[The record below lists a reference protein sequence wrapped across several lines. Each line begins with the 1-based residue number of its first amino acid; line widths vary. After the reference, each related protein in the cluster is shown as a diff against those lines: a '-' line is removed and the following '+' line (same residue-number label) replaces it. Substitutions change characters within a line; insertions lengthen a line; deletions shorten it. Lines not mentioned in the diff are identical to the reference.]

1 MTSTA
6 SQPTST
12 PAPNTTAASTA
23 TSYASAAGATKK
35 SSSTPLV
42 VTGANPP
49 AAVAGSSAASG
60 QNAKSASGSN
70 LNGRQ
75 SVSPAVPTVANG
87 TSSLNG
93 DSTNHGRNG
102 SVTIA
107 APGNG
112 YNNKTTA
119 PGIQFGFEKTPQPT
133 PAAPVTIP
141 GSQRIPSPAH
151 SPSPIPQPSASGGKP
166 GSTENAFKIG
176 SFTNDGDVSTLL
188 FRLARSRP
196 KKPTSSHQD
205 VLTYSQR
212 MAMRPTSMQMSFH
225 NRRDSSVSQ
234 HSDMGHHGGQG
245 PNRGGFPPQGGRG
258 RGFNPQYN
266 GQMGFPPNNFP
277 RGPHG
282 PNRGGMPSQNFGRGG
297 MQYPNSPQPTRGSP
311 AMPHAMPGQGTPNMN
326 AAMPVPPQYGHQHQY
341 PPPMSGGYAPQVKT
355 LSSQAHFLSSNQKAQ
370 NKKKGVRWD
379 PENKPSH
386 IRQLGPFQHY
396 TQDLGGKP
404 RRLSKQRDSATD
416 YERPRGR
423 GPVLDHQAPPWHP
436 QPPLNESVVDLT
448 PGSQGF
454 ARFEQMLTAN
464 KQNFNNYGFDP
475 TRPPYMAM
483 PGYNPQMPMPGY
495 APGSPAPGGY
505 PYAPGGQFAVPQG
518 QPMSRNNSQMSERP
532 ASAAGNANPMVAS
545 GPPQPQK
552 PIVASSTASNNQFV
566 RPERKLVKIRN
577 AQGEEVNLLNLT
589 TSGSSATPSPAPTI
603 QSTKTPP
610 IIASTPTPP
619 PKVGTP
625 VSHGRNESTSTAK
638 PDEIKAQFLEK
649 VKKSKEG
656 ESSKTDEKPAVE
668 EAKPVEETSTGE
680 PANVEEQAPEAP
692 AAVETEATE
701 AKSQDEPKDKGK
713 AKDEAE
719 PKVEEEKADATPK
732 ADVEP
737 EETEDERIE
746 RMIREME
753 EEDARR
759 EAEQA
764 EITAK
769 KNAEKEVA
777 KKKAEEE
784 RLASAAENDRK
795 LREQEREME
804 RLEEEKE
811 RKAREQSDSAGEKSI
826 SELLAGKISDLTTS
840 QKKET
845 STGSV
850 ADKLGKLT
858 INSTREAS
866 ALSPGSAPSSAK
878 STGKDRRP
886 AALNL
891 APLKTGSVEAPPPS
905 AAMQALKSA
914 RFLTIKDEIK
924 YPVGISSPNP
934 ATNAAAAKKGGSFKY
949 DSAFLLQFQ
958 KAFTE
963 QPSVEFSQQ
972 VKALIG
978 DSDGGRSAST
988 RGSGQGPRT
997 GSKGGPSGGAFGSF
1011 AQPASGKPLPPGTT
1025 SDQRFAMAQGQMA
1038 RPMSGA
1044 MSFGR
1049 GGGFPGPSPMT
1060 RTASGLGMNSR
1071 SGSRTQTRG
1080 SSKQGQNPQAEAK
1093 LARTMPL
1100 TQGMDLKPITT
1111 SSTGW
1116 KPMSLARSSGQSA
1129 EVDYMAPDVVQRK
1142 VKAALNKM
1150 TPENFEKISKQILEI
1165 AAQSKDETDGRTLR
1179 QVIQLTFEKATD
1191 EAHWAA
1197 MYAKFCKRML
1207 ENMSPEVKDVTIT
1220 DKNGN
1225 VVSGGALF
1233 RKYLLNRCQ
1242 EDFERGWNV
1251 DMPEPKEGESKE
1263 TALMSDEYYKAMTIK
1278 RRGLGLVQFI
1288 GELFKLGML
1297 TERIMHECVRKLL
1310 DFKDE
1315 PDEAEI
1321 ESLSKLL
1328 RTIGGNL
1335 DSTEKG
1341 HAFMNAYFERITNLT
1356 QVPDLPS
1363 RLKFMLM
1370 DIIDLRK
1377 KQWAEKEGLK
1387 GPKTLDEI
1395 RAEVSFPEGDQRDN
1409 SSPYVLIHSRL
1420 RLLPLRRLLRLHEPT
1435 PDTSQEVGPSS
1446 VGVMHATL
1454 TIRSTRPHLTLS
1466 QWTICAASRAP
1477 HHGLLAAMSLLAR
1490 PRCST
1495 LEATVAASWALAARS
1510 HVGLR
1515 TLAPLPGLEPRRP
1528 KRPLMHLRKSPIT

>member
-1 MTSTA
+1 M
-6 SQPTST
+6 
-12 PAPNTTAASTA
+12 
-23 TSYASAAGATKK
+23 
-35 SSSTPLV
+35 
-42 VTGANPP
+42 
-49 AAVAGSSAASG
+49 
-60 QNAKSASGSN
+60 
-70 LNGRQ
+70 
-75 SVSPAVPTVANG
+75 
-87 TSSLNG
+87 
-93 DSTNHGRNG
+93 
-102 SVTIA
+102 
-107 APGNG
+107 
-112 YNNKTTA
+112 
-119 PGIQFGFEKTPQPT
+119 
-133 PAAPVTIP
+133 
-141 GSQRIPSPAH
+141 
-151 SPSPIPQPSASGGKP
+151 
-166 GSTENAFKIG
+166 
-176 SFTNDGDVSTLL
+176 
-188 FRLARSRP
+188 
-196 KKPTSSHQD
+196 
-205 VLTYSQR
+205 LTYSQR
-212 MAMRPTSMQMSFH
+212 MAMRPTSMQMPFH

-297 MQYPNSPQPTRGSP
+297 MQYPNSPQPARGSP

-355 LSSQAHFLSSNQKAQ
+355 LSSQASFLPFNQKAQ

-386 IRQLGPFQHY
+386 IRQLDSFQHSS
-396 TQDLGGKP
+396 QDLGGKP
-404 RRLSKQRDSATD
+404 RRLSKQRDSAAD
-416 YERPRGR
+416 SERPRGR
-423 GPVLDHQAPPWHP
+423 GPVLDHQAPPYHP
-436 QPPLNESVVDLT
+436 LPPLCDTVVDLT
-448 PGSQGF
+448 PGSDGF

-483 PGYNPQMPMPGY
+483 PGYNPQIPMPGY

-532 ASAAGNANPMVAS
+532 ASAAGNPNPMVAS

-552 PIVASSTASNNQFV
+552 PIIAASTPSNQFV
-566 RPERKLVKIRN
+566 RPKSTQVKIRN
-577 AQGEEVNLLNLT
+577 AAGEEINLLNLSAGAAP
-589 TSGSSATPSPAPTI
+589 TSSSPAPVT
-603 QSTKTPP
+603 QQAKTPP
-610 IIASTPTPP
+610 VIASTPTPP
-619 PKVGTP
+619 PKAGTP
-625 VSHGRNESTSTAK
+625 VSHGRNESVSTAK

-649 VKKSKEG
+649 VKKSKE
-656 ESSKTDEKPAVE
+656 EEASKTDDKPAVE
-668 EAKPVEETSTGE
+668 EAKDDEEK
-680 PANVEEQAPEAP
+680 PADEEAKPEEQAIETPAVAETDAKPE
-692 AAVETEATE
+692 VDTEV
-701 AKSQDEPKDKGK
+701 K

-719 PKVEEEKADATPK
+719 SKGEEEKTNAVPK
-732 ADVEP
+732 ADEPP
-737 EETEDERIE
+737 EETEDERMDRI
-746 RMIREME
+746 IREME

-759 EAEQA
+759 EAKQA

-769 KNAEKEVA
+769 KNAEKEAA
-777 KKKAEEE
+777 KKKADEE

-811 RKAREQSDSAGEKSI
+811 RKAREREQSDAAGEKSV
-826 SELLAGKISDLTTS
+826 SELLAGKISDLTAS
-840 QKKET
+840 QKKEA
-845 STGSV
+845 STGSA

-858 INSTREAS
+858 INSTRDAA

-1011 AQPASGKPLPPGTT
+1011 TQPASGKPLPPGTT

-1080 SSKQGQNPQAEAK
+1080 GSKQGQNPQAEAK

-1116 KPMSLARSSGQSA
+1116 KPMSLNRNSGQSA
-1129 EVDYMAPDVVQRK
+1129 EADYMAPDVVQRK

-1165 AAQSKDETDGRTLR
+1165 AAQSKDEQDGRTLR

-1370 DIIDLRK
+1370 DIVDLRK

-1395 RAEVSFPEGDQRDN
+1395 RAEVSFPGCYQRHDLG
-1409 SSPYVLIHSRL
+1409 SFVLTHARL
-1420 RLLPLRRLLRLHEPT
+1420 RLLPLRRPLRLLELT
-1435 PDTSQEVGPSS
+1435 PDTSQEVDPSS
-1446 VGVMHATL
+1446 VGAMHATL
-1454 TIRSTRPHLTLS
+1454 TVPSTHLHPTRSE
-1466 QWTICAASRAP
+1466 WMICVVSRAP
-1477 HHGLLAAMSLLAR
+1477 HHGLLVAMSLSDR

-1495 LEATVAASWALAARS
+1495 LEATVVASWALAARS
-1510 HVGLR
+1510 PAVLR
-1515 TLAPLPGLEPRRP
+1515 TRALLPGLELHQP
-1528 KRPLMHLRKSPIT
+1528 KPPSMHSRKS

>member
-1 MTSTA
+1 
-6 SQPTST
+6 
-12 PAPNTTAASTA
+12 
-23 TSYASAAGATKK
+23 
-35 SSSTPLV
+35 
-42 VTGANPP
+42 
-49 AAVAGSSAASG
+49 
-60 QNAKSASGSN
+60 
-70 LNGRQ
+70 
-75 SVSPAVPTVANG
+75 
-87 TSSLNG
+87 
-93 DSTNHGRNG
+93 
-102 SVTIA
+102 
-107 APGNG
+107 
-112 YNNKTTA
+112 
-119 PGIQFGFEKTPQPT
+119 
-133 PAAPVTIP
+133 
-141 GSQRIPSPAH
+141 
-151 SPSPIPQPSASGGKP
+151 
-166 GSTENAFKIG
+166 
-176 SFTNDGDVSTLL
+176 
-188 FRLARSRP
+188 
-196 KKPTSSHQD
+196 
-205 VLTYSQR
+205 
-212 MAMRPTSMQMSFH
+212 
-225 NRRDSSVSQ
+225 
-234 HSDMGHHGGQG
+234 
-245 PNRGGFPPQGGRG
+245 
-258 RGFNPQYN
+258 
-266 GQMGFPPNNFP
+266 MGFPPNNFP

-282 PNRGGMPSQNFGRGG
+282 PNRGGMPAQNFGGRGG
-297 MQYPNSPQPTRGSP
+297 MQYPNSPQPARGSP
-311 AMPHAMPGQGTPNMN
+311 AMPHAIPGQGTPNMN
-326 AAMPVPPQYGHQHQY
+326 AAMPVPPPQYAHQHQY

-355 LSSQAHFLSSNQKAQ
+355 LSSQASFLPFNQKAP
-370 NKKKGVRWD
+370 NKKKSARWD
-379 PENKPSH
+379 HENRLSRFRQPDPSV
-386 IRQLGPFQHY
+386 QHSG
-396 TQDLGGKP
+396 QDLGGKS

-416 YERPRGR
+416 YNRPRGR
-423 GPVLDHQAPPWHP
+423 GPMLDHQAPPYHP
-436 QPPLNESVVDLT
+436 QVPYDAPVDLT
-448 PGSQGF
+448 PGSDGF
-454 ARFEQMLTAN
+454 AHLEHMLTAS

-475 TRPPYMAM
+475 TRAPYMGM
-483 PGYNPQMPMPGY
+483 PAYNPQMPMGGY

-532 ASAAGNANPMVAS
+532 ASATGNPNQMGAP

-552 PIVASSTASNNQFV
+552 PIIATSTPSNQFV
-566 RPERKLVKIRN
+566 RPKSKQIKIRN
-577 AQGEEVNLLNLT
+577 AAGEEVSLASLT
-589 TSGSSATPSPAPTI
+589 TTTTASPAAASPAPSI
-603 QSTKTPP
+603 QQSKTPP
-610 IIASTPTPP
+610 VIASTPTPP
-619 PKVGTP
+619 PKASTP
-625 VSHGRNESTSTAK
+625 APKASTPTSQGREESASEAK
-638 PDEIKAQFLEK
+638 GDDIRAIFLEQ

-656 ESSKTDEKPAVE
+656 EVEATKTDDKSAVE
-668 EAKPVEETSTGE
+668 EAKPVEEKQE
-680 PANVEEQAPEAP
+680 VEQAEPEEKADEPIPTPAP
-692 AAVETEATE
+692 APV
-701 AKSQDEPKDKGK
+701 
-713 AKDEAE
+713 EAE
-719 PKVEEEKADATPK
+719 PKPK
-732 ADVEP
+732 DESEVKPKDEPEAKVEP
-737 EETEDERIE
+737 EKTEVAAKADEKPAETEDEYME

-764 EITAK
+764 KITAQK
-769 KNAEKEVA
+769 TAEKEAA
-777 KKKAEEE
+777 KKKADEE
-784 RLASAAENDRK
+784 RLASSAENDRK

-811 RKAREQSDSAGEKSI
+811 RKAREQSEAAEDGKSVA
-826 SELLAGKISDLTTS
+826 ELLAGKISDLTAS
-840 QKKET
+840 QKKDT
-845 STGSV
+845 SSV

-858 INSTREAS
+858 INNTRDPS
-866 ALSPGSAPSSAK
+866 ALSPGSGPSSAK

-914 RFLTIKDEIK
+914 RFLTIRDEIK
-924 YPVGISSPNP
+924 YPSGISSPNP

-978 DSDGGRSAST
+978 DSDGTRSAST

-997 GSKGGPSGGAFGSF
+997 GSKNGPSGGAFGSF
-1011 AQPASGKPLPPGTT
+1011 TQPASGKPLPPGTT

-1049 GGGFPGPSPMT
+1049 GGAFPGPSQMS
-1060 RTASGLGMNSR
+1060 RTASNLGMNSR

-1080 SSKQGQNPQAEAK
+1080 GSKQGHPQADAK
-1093 LARTMPL
+1093 LAKTMPL

-1116 KPMSLARSSGQSA
+1116 KPMSLTRNAAQSA
-1129 EVDYMAPDVVQRK
+1129 EADYMAPDVVQRK

-1165 AAQSKDETDGRTLR
+1165 AAQSKDEQDGRTLR

-1263 TALMSDEYYKAMTIK
+1263 TAMMSEEYYKAMTVK

-1341 HAFMNAYFERITNLT
+1341 HAFMNAYFERISNL
-1356 QVPDLPS
+1356 VASPELPS

-1370 DIIDLRK
+1370 DIVDLRK

-1395 RAEVSFPEGDQRDN
+1395 RAEVSFPDEDLNHNLVNNRI
-1409 SSPYVLIHSRL
+1409 LTHARL
-1420 RLLPLRRLLRLHEPT
+1420 RLLPLQRPLKLLGAT
-1435 PDTSQEVGPSS
+1435 PDTSQEAVRRWD
-1446 VGVMHATL
+1446 VVMLATR
-1454 TIRSTRPHLTLS
+1454 TTRSTHLHPTRS
-1466 QWTICAASRAP
+1466 AWTISAVSRAP
-1477 HHGLLAAMSLLAR
+1477 HHGLLAATSRLDP

-1495 LEATVAASWALAARS
+1495 PGATVVASWVLAARS
-1510 HVGLR
+1510 PAVMKILPLLQGLAR
-1515 TLAPLPGLEPRRP
+1515 LPLKHLST
-1528 KRPLMHLRKSPIT
+1528 HLRKLQFLHANNHRAYQES

>member
-1 MTSTA
+1 
-6 SQPTST
+6 
-12 PAPNTTAASTA
+12 
-23 TSYASAAGATKK
+23 
-35 SSSTPLV
+35 
-42 VTGANPP
+42 
-49 AAVAGSSAASG
+49 
-60 QNAKSASGSN
+60 
-70 LNGRQ
+70 
-75 SVSPAVPTVANG
+75 
-87 TSSLNG
+87 
-93 DSTNHGRNG
+93 
-102 SVTIA
+102 
-107 APGNG
+107 
-112 YNNKTTA
+112 
-119 PGIQFGFEKTPQPT
+119 
-133 PAAPVTIP
+133 
-141 GSQRIPSPAH
+141 
-151 SPSPIPQPSASGGKP
+151 
-166 GSTENAFKIG
+166 
-176 SFTNDGDVSTLL
+176 
-188 FRLARSRP
+188 
-196 KKPTSSHQD
+196 
-205 VLTYSQR
+205 

-245 PNRGGFPPQGGRG
+245 PNRGGFPPQNGRGG
-258 RGFNPQYN
+258 RGFNPQYS

-282 PNRGGMPSQNFGRGG
+282 PSRGGMPAQNFARGG
-297 MQYPNSPQPTRGSP
+297 MQYPNSPQPARGSP

-355 LSSQAHFLSSNQKAQ
+355 LFSQAPFLPLYQKTQ

-379 PENKPSH
+379 PENKTCH
-386 IRQLGPFQHY
+386 FRQLGSFQHSS
-396 TQDLGGKP
+396 QDLGGRP

-416 YERPRGR
+416 YERPGGR

-436 QPPLNESVVDLT
+436 QTLLSDAVVDLT
-448 PGSQGF
+448 PGSDGF

-483 PGYNPQMPMPGY
+483 PGYNQQMPMSGY

-532 ASAAGNANPMVAS
+532 ASAAGNANPMVVS

-552 PIVASSTASNNQFV
+552 PIIASSTASSNQFV
-566 RPERKLVKIRN
+566 RPKSQAVKIRN
-577 AQGEEVNLLNLT
+577 PAGEEIKFLNL
-589 TSGSSATPSPAPTI
+589 SGSSASTSTSPAPAI
-603 QSTKTPP
+603 QQTKTPP
-610 IIASTPTPP
+610 VIASTPTPP
-619 PKVGTP
+619 PKAGIPAPKAGTP
-625 VSHGRNESTSTAK
+625 VSHGRNESISTAK

-649 VKKSKEG
+649 VKKSKE
-656 ESSKTDEKPAVE
+656 EEANKTDDKPVAA
-668 EAKPVEETSTGE
+668 EAKADEEKSTDE
-680 PANVEEQAPEAP
+680 QTNPEEKAIETP
-692 AAVETEATE
+692 AAVETEV
-701 AKSQDEPKDKGK
+701 K
-713 AKDEAE
+713 AKDEPEVKAKDE
-719 PKVEEEKADATPK
+719 PESKVEEKTDAAPK
-732 ADVEP
+732 ADEPP
-737 EETEDERIE
+737 EETEDERME
-746 RMIREME
+746 RMIREIE

-764 EITAK
+764 EITAR
-769 KNAEKEVA
+769 KNVEKEAA
-777 KKKAEEE
+777 KKQADEA
-784 RLASAAENDRK
+784 RVASAAENDRK
-795 LREQEREME
+795 LREMEREME

-811 RKAREQSDSAGEKSI
+811 KKAREQSDAVGEKSI

-840 QKKET
+840 QKKEA
-845 STGSV
+845 STGSA

-858 INSTREAS
+858 INSTRDAS

-978 DSDGGRSAST
+978 DPDGGRSAST

-1011 AQPASGKPLPPGTT
+1011 TQPASGKPLPPGTT
-1025 SDQRFAMAQGQMA
+1025 SDQRFAMAQGQMQ

-1044 MSFGR
+1044 MAFGR
-1049 GGGFPGPSPMT
+1049 GGGFPGGPSSMT

-1080 SSKQGQNPQAEAK
+1080 GSKQGQNPQAESK

-1100 TQGMDLKPITT
+1100 TQGMDLKPIVTT
-1111 SSTGW
+1111 STGW
-1116 KPMSLARSSGQSA
+1116 KPMSLTRNSAPSA
-1129 EVDYMAPDVVQRK
+1129 EADYMAPDVVQRK

-1165 AAQSKDETDGRTLR
+1165 AAQSKDEQDGRTLR

-1263 TALMSDEYYKAMTIK
+1263 TAMMSDEYYKAMTIK

-1341 HAFMNAYFERITNLT
+1341 HAFMNAYFERITNLS
-1356 QVPDLPS
+1356 QVPDLQS

-1370 DIIDLRK
+1370 DILDLRR

-1395 RAEVSFPEGDQRDN
+1395 RLEVSYPVSYQRHN
-1409 SSPYVLIHSRL
+1409 LRPSVLIHARL
-1420 RLLPLRRLLRLHEPT
+1420 RLPPLRRPLRLLEPT
-1435 PDTSQEVGPSS
+1435 HDTNQEVDPSS
-1446 VGVMHATL
+1446 VGVMHAIL
-1454 TIRSTRPHLTLS
+1454 IIPSTRLHPTRS
-1466 QWTICAASRAP
+1466 EWMICVVSRAP

-1495 LEATVAASWALAARS
+1495 LEATVVANWALAARS
-1510 HVGLR
+1510 RAGLR
-1515 TLAPLPGLEPRRP
+1515 TLALLPGLELHQP
-1528 KRPLMHLRKSPIT
+1528 KRP